1 MADELLHYYE
11 RELAYLRRTGAEFGR
26 RYPKV
31 AGRLLLEPNKCDDPH
46 VERLLEGFAFLA
58 ARVHLKIDD
67 DFPEISE
74 ALLSVVY
81 PHYVRPIPS
90 LSMVQMHLD
99 PDQGKLMTGLR
110 VARGSLMYS
119 RPVGGQPCRFQTCY
133 DTTLWP
139 IQVAAAKWLSP
150 HELKPPVPMGE
161 AVAALRLELH
171 GLPDVSFAK
180 LELETLRLHINAETN
195 LTAALYELLCNNCLA
210 VVVRE
215 VGAKPGTPPI
225 VLPGTAV
232 QPVGFR
238 DDEGLLPH
246 ARRSFLGYRLLQE
259 YFAFPEKFSFVDVAG
274 FDRVRAA
281 GFGQRIELIFLISA
295 FERTDRR
302 AILESGVNADTI
314 RLGCTPII
322 NLFPL
327 TSEPVLLTQRQ
338 QEYLVVPDARRR
350 TATSIYS
357 VDEVVAVTPG
367 AAEPLRF
374 EPFYSFRH
382 GKEDGSQLF
391 WHARR
396 RPTAWAREDG
406 TDVYL
411 SFVDDSARMVHPDAD
426 AVTARLTC
434 YNADLPSRLPF
445 GDARGD
451 FEMPGGGPITRIV
464 TLVKPTSVVQPPLGK
479 PQLWR
484 LISQLSLNYISLE
497 DGGVESIQEMLRLHN
512 VSETLSAEKQIEGV
526 RAVRTRPMHARIE
539 SEHGITFARGH
550 RVEVDFDED
559 QFAGGGVYLLASVIE
574 RCLGLY
580 VSMNSFCVL
589 AARSLQRKNLLR
601 EWPPRSGR
609 KALL

>member
-1 MADELLHYYE
+1 
-11 RELAYLRRTGAEFGR
+11 
-26 RYPKV
+26 
-31 AGRLLLEPNKCDDPH
+31 
-46 VERLLEGFAFLA
+46 
-58 ARVHLKIDD
+58 
-67 DFPEISE
+67 
-74 ALLSVVY
+74 
-81 PHYVRPIPS
+81 
-90 LSMVQMHLD
+90 
-99 PDQGKLMTGLR
+99 
-110 VARGSLMYS
+110 
-119 RPVGGQPCRFQTCY
+119 
-133 DTTLWP
+133 
-139 IQVAAAKWLSP
+139 
-150 HELKPPVPMGE
+150 
-161 AVAALRLELH
+161 VAALRVELNGLADVRFADLEL
-171 GLPDVSFAK
+171 D
-180 LELETLRLHINAETN
+180 TLRLHIDAEAN
-195 LTAALYELLCNNCLA
+195 LTAALYELLCNSCTA
-210 VVVRE
+210 VVVRDLAARP
-215 VGAKPGTPPI
+215 GATPV
-225 VLPGTAV
+225 VLPGSIV
-232 QPVGFR
+232 QPVGFKE
-238 DDEGLLPH
+238 DEGLLPH

-259 YFAFPEKFSFVDVAG
+259 YFAFQEKFSFLDVGG

-295 FERTDRR
+295 FERSDRR

-327 TSEPVLLTQRQ
+327 TSEPVPLTQRQ
-338 QEYLVVPDARRR
+338 QEYIVVPDARRR
-350 TATSIYS
+350 AVTSIYS

-382 GKEDGSQLF
+382 GREDGGQLF

-396 RPTAWAREDG
+396 RPTAWSRDEG

-411 SFVDDSARMVHPDAD
+411 SFVDSSSRMVHPDMD

-464 TLVKPTSVVQPPLGK
+464 TLVKPTAVVQPPLGK

-497 DGGVESIQEMLRLHN
+497 EGGAESIRELLRLHN
-512 VSETLSAEKQIEGV
+512 IAETRSAEKQIEGIH
-526 RAVRTRPMHARIE
+526 AVRSQPMHARIA

-550 RVEVDFDED
+550 RVEIDFDED
-559 QFAGGGVYLLASVIE
+559 LFAGGGVYLLASVLE
-574 RCLGLY
+574 RFLGLY

-589 AARSLQRKNLLR
+589 AARSLQRKTLLR
-601 EWPPRSGR
+601 EWAPRAGR